1 MSCWPPHFYFL
12 EQKGGGE
19 EEAEPGSEAV
29 STACPLAPASGGNRQ
44 QGSEE
49 PPGSPSVA
57 WVRQRVG

>member
-12 EQKGGGE
+12 EQKGGE

-29 STACPLAPASGGNRQ
+29 STACPLAPASGGKCR